1 MVVLLVSKD
10 SFKLKN
16 VQLKVP
22 SMSTNLSNLRN
33 ISEWRTYIRNEH
45 VDIKPNLQS
54 GVDVAFAMIAL
65 FLIFGILGIT
75 VYKKC
80 KCYCR
85 D

>member
-1 MVVLLVSKD
+1 MIFLLVSYK
-10 SFKLKN
+10 SLKSNN
-16 VQLKVP
+16 VLRKVF
-22 SMSTNLSNLRN
+22 SMPTNVSNLKN

-45 VDIKPNLQS
+45 VDTKLHLQS
-54 GVDVAFAMIAL
+54 GFDVAFAMIAL